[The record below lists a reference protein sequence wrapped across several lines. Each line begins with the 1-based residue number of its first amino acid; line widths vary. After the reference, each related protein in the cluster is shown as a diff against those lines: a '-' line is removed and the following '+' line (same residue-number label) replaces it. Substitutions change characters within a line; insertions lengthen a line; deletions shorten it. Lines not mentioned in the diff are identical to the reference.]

1 MQKIYTIEL
10 DVRQKSNHHCGERTP
25 LPCWPHHNTLLVRT
39 RNANHDT
46 WKAAVCANDNEKAA
60 VTMIMNE
67 KDGTENVEGSK
78 LTR

>member
-1 MQKIYTIEL
+1 
-10 DVRQKSNHHCGERTP
+10 
-25 LPCWPHHNTLLVRT
+25 LVRT
-39 RNANHDT
+39 RNANDDT

-67 KDGTENVEGSK
+67 KDGTEKVEGSK